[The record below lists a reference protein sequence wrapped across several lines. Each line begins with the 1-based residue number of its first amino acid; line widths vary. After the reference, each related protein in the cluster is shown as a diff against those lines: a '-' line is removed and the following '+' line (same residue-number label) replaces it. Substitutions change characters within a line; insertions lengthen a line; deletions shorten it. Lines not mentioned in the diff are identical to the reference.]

1 MDENKNE
8 VKKPEEKV
16 EKIAKTEE
24 KKVAEVKKEEP
35 KFEKVSK
42 KEADKINKTKNKEN
56 KKEKNKN
63 TKTDKKKKWVPTA
76 IVAIAVIAIIAVLTV
91 MIVVSSDPKKSLDGL
106 LTNLCFSSSGKYHNY
121 DLLGFNVLSNG
132 TTGGMEY
139 GYADIELDVDIP
151 KNFKVIS
158 AYISL
163 YHTPAYW
170 AYYDSSSHE
179 TYGYSRNLKIYKASS
194 LSNYS
199 FYMTYA
205 SEYQFG
211 SNDIQLS
218 EITNAF
224 GNVTYT
230 PTNTTGNGIEIK
242 NSINIKD
249 FLSTGSNKLVI
260 RTSDAIP
267 TNNEGA
273 CCIKTGMARAVINII
288 GYMSG

>member
-1 MDENKNE
+1 MS
-8 VKKPEEKV
+8 PEEIKLLAKKIIFEGLVTANENFKILEDGSIEAKKGKFSGHIEAESGSFKGDVYLGSGSKV
-16 EKIAKTEE
+16 IGG
-24 KKVAEVKKEEP
+24 
-35 KFEKVSK
+35 
-42 KEADKINKTKNKEN
+42 
-56 KKEKNKN
+56 
-63 TKTDKKKKWVPTA
+63 
-76 IVAIAVIAIIAVLTV
+76 
-91 MIVVSSDPKKSLDGL
+91 DGL